1 MSRNNLHSEGSV
13 GRVAPVSKAPVAPRS
28 SSFTGK
34 LAGASMSVLAALSAA
49 GCDTG
54 SHNGGGYYYGPGY
67 GYNNNNSDVRG
78 GHPVDAGSSDAGNG
92 GQGGYDAGSN
102 GGSINNGPKNC
113 EAPVRIK
120 MESSNINFNVRQGNA
135 YVIAQGYA
143 NPAQSNPVQNQY
155 GQVINTF
162 VEPNLQD
169 MYAEAPAGNIYIS
182 GMYLNGG
189 QSHIHTTLPSVKFDA
204 NGKAS
209 SDNAAFYD
217 LVFHG
222 PHTEQQ
228 RDQVMQEAA
237 QLAVNY
243 ASMYGN
249 NNPEA
254 IMNAVVNQI
263 KANHTG
269 NETNPPVGV
278 TYVPGIP
285 GKEGDGED
293 QFIGDDQVINLVIA
307 PLDCK

>member
-1 MSRNNLHSEGSV
+1 MSRINLHSEGSV
-13 GRVAPVSKAPVAPRS
+13 GQVASKAPVAPKKPTLS
-28 SSFTGK
+28 GK

-67 GYNNNNSDVRG
+67 SNADVRG
-78 GHPVDAGSSDAGNG
+78 GHPVGPDAGSSDSGSSGYDAGNG
-92 GQGGYDAGSN
+92 GGNDN
-102 GGSINNGPKNC
+102 PKNC

-120 MESSNINFNVRQGNA
+120 MESSNIPFNVRQGSA

-143 NPAQSNPVQNQY
+143 NPAMSDPVQNQY
-155 GQVINTF
+155 GQVIHTF
-162 VEPNLQD
+162 VEPDLQG
-169 MYAEAPAGNIYIS
+169 MYADAPAGNIYIS

-189 QSHIHTTLPSVKFDA
+189 QSHLHTTLPSVKFDA
-204 NGKAS
+204 NGNGTP
-209 SDNAAFYD
+209 DNAAFYD

-237 QLAVNY
+237 QLAVNF

-249 NNPEA
+249 NNPQA

-263 KANHTG
+263 KANHNG
-269 NETNPPVGV
+269 NESNPPVGV
-278 TYVPGIP
+278 TYIQGNPG
-285 GKEGDGED
+285 EGDGED
-293 QFIGDDQVINLVIA
+293 QYGGDDQVINLVITT
-307 PLDCK
+307 LDCK